1 MTTHPR
7 IGSIW
12 AVRFPDA
19 PQHDY
24 KFRVTG
30 VFTKD
35 GVTYVEEER
44 LGSGGLRRG
53 RLEDILAYAE
63 PSATKPSTAWTPPIP
78 AASSLTTTRR
88 TDIAR
93 TTGHKGPLRPL
104 QMPKRG
110 CVYGR

>member
-12 AVRFPDA
+12 AVRFPGE

-24 KFRVTG
+24 DFRVTG

-63 PSATKPSTAWTPPIP
+63 PVSDEALRGVDTADTCSLKPHNDTA
-78 AASSLTTTRR
+78 
-88 TDIAR
+88 D
-93 TTGHKGPLRPL
+93 
-104 QMPKRG
+104 
-110 CVYGR
+110 

>member
-7 IGSIW
+7 IGSVW
-12 AVRFPDA
+12 AVRFPGE

-44 LGSGGLRRG
+44 LGSGSSLGRG
-53 RLEDILAYAE
+53 RLEDVLAYAE
-63 PSATKPSTAWTPPIP
+63 PVSDEALHGVDTAYTGSLKPHNGTA
-78 AASSLTTTRR
+78 
-88 TDIAR
+88 D
-93 TTGHKGPLRPL
+93 
-104 QMPKRG
+104 
-110 CVYGR
+110 